1 MSLDLPL
8 ELRVVAKYVV
18 GVWPS
23 ADEDVLRGLAGV
35 YERVV
40 VDAEGLGRALVWQ
53 SVGVRGWEGDARQA
67 HDALMER
74 VFRDSGIGAFV
85 DAARSVAGGV
95 RESAA
100 QVEKAKYQV
109 LVIAAW
115 LAASIG
121 WAVAVA
127 PLTGGASLGWLAAV
141 EAFAQELLARV
152 GVWLV
157 RAVAAAGAGALFMMS
172 ADGLSQ
178 GLVLARGHGGRF
190 DVGELFMSGGMG
202 ALAGLVGLGVG
213 AVAARGEV
221 AVRGALVGAGRSAPV
236 GGEVLF
242 APVWTGS
249 LPARMGLQGLSGVVT
264 GVGLGAVQGAP
275 VTDTAEAFAQG
286 VVGALA
292 GRHGGVRAGKVPE
305 GLAALVARL
314 PGADGGGRFEPS
326 EAVPDSGV
334 GFSLLDGLW
343 LEETSGGALWARPES
358 AGAGPGDAAFAS
370 VVRSMGAGLGGPPLV
385 VGTPGMA
392 GGGVVRQLESV
403 WGALQRAPRTAAAL
417 PREIVLAAPVSAHE
431 MPALEDFVAT
441 RKVGVTISERPTT
454 TGGPRSWTHLEPT
467 DPADRTSDT
476 ITTPAPPP
484 AAAAGVREVPPH
496 PTGETASPRD
506 ITGPDV
512 SIPRAGHPIAP
523 TTPVGAMAT
532 PPDAGPPTNTATHHT
547 ENTGWPTGRP
557 GIVDGVTVSVAA
569 GDRSTAAGP
578 DSAAPREVAPGPG
591 VRVDGAPAR
600 EAFATVA
607 VTADAVVETPAR
619 PVDAVREPPAWEQA
633 LPGPR
638 EALPTAPAAQSHE
651 PSTAHTP
658 ARALLHGGPQEPTTT
673 TSDQPLST
681 TRSDT
686 PTQPTATPHDQH
698 PPTTHHPAPEPREDG
713 SAWQPAAQGTTGH
726 AGTPYPAEHRRLN
739 DDLLGLPPMDTIVRT
754 LGKLP
759 EQEYQHLMSRTDP
772 LVAAPVLIGTDPAT
786 TRERALHEED
796 RQRVAFVLRRDG
808 EESARNLA
816 KNLGMTPGP
825 GLRGGSDTYYHQ
837 SESESEGDDHT
848 GYSQMYQHYVVRDD
862 DDLLY
867 RNDTRNPDE
876 IFETGFQPRIP
887 DSNVTLMDHIWTG
900 PNRSQWVSTSR
911 RDDLWRFGG
920 YHYEIDAPGQGVDVE
935 MTYGDDYPH
944 IVREEEEVAFEGGI
958 DRSFIIGADEQPI
971 PGYGSGNFRAGE
983 DSGSFYFVN
992 PHFEFPAGGHQVGRN
1007 QNSDSD
1013 ED

>member
-275 VTDTAEAFAQG
+275 VTDAPEAFAQG

-326 EAVPDSGV
+326 EAVPDWV
-334 GFSLLDGLW
+334 
-343 LEETSGGALWARPES
+343 EP
-358 AGAGPGDAAFAS
+358 
-370 VVRSMGAGLGGPPLV
+370 LG
-385 VGTPGMA
+385 
-392 GGGVVRQLESV
+392 
-403 WGALQRAPRTAAAL
+403 
-417 PREIVLAAPVSAHE
+417 
-431 MPALEDFVAT
+431 
-441 RKVGVTISERPTT
+441 TT
-454 TGGPRSWTHLEPT
+454 TPF
-467 DPADRTSDT
+467 
-476 ITTPAPPP
+476 
-484 AAAAGVREVPPH
+484 
-496 PTGETASPRD
+496 GELGAERRRGDDDAS
-506 ITGPDV
+506 
-512 SIPRAGHPIAP
+512 GHPS
-523 TTPVGAMAT
+523 M
-532 PPDAGPPTNTATHHT
+532 
-547 ENTGWPTGRP
+547 
-557 GIVDGVTVSVAA
+557 
-569 GDRSTAAGP
+569 
-578 DSAAPREVAPGPG
+578 DSIR
-591 VRVDGAPAR
+591 
-600 EAFATVA
+600 
-607 VTADAVVETPAR
+607 
-619 PVDAVREPPAWEQA
+619 
-633 LPGPR
+633 
-638 EALPTAPAAQSHE
+638 H
-651 PSTAHTP
+651 
-658 ARALLHGGPQEPTTT
+658 
-673 TSDQPLST
+673 
-681 TRSDT
+681 
-686 PTQPTATPHDQH
+686 
-698 PPTTHHPAPEPREDG
+698 
-713 SAWQPAAQGTTGH
+713 
-726 AGTPYPAEHRRLN
+726 
-739 DDLLGLPPMDTIVRT
+739 T

-759 EQEYQHLMSRTDP
+759 ESYYLQLLSQMDGF
-772 LVAAPVLIGTDPAT
+772 APAPILLGTDPAT
-786 TRERALHEED
+786 RRERAVQEEKQQRIAHALHQKGPEHARALAEHLG
-796 RQRVAFVLRRDG
+796 VASR
-808 EESARNLA
+808 
-816 KNLGMTPGP
+816 P
-825 GLRGGSDTYYHQ
+825 GLPGGQGLDHQ
-837 SESESEGDDHT
+837 
-848 GYSQMYQHYVVRDD
+848 YVQRDD

-867 RNDTRNPDE
+867 RADARDPDL
-876 IFETGFQPRIP
+876 IFEEGFQPRNP
-887 DSNVTLMDHIWTG
+887 AGTHALMDHISFSAST
-900 PNRSQWVSTSR
+900 PSQWVSTSR
-911 RDDLWRFGG
+911 WQGLRHVTGHD
-920 YHYEIDAPGQGVDVE
+920 YEIDAPGKGIDAAL
-935 MTYGDDYPH
+935 TYGDDYPFYINH
-944 IVREEEEVAFEGGI
+944 EKEVAFEGGI
-958 DRSFIIGADEQPI
+958 DRSLILGASEEVRLRRGMPVPDREGEDDGFYLVNPNFGFNSLSGESVTG
-971 PGYGSGNFRAGE
+971 PTTDAGHGSGRE
-983 DSGSFYFVN
+983 
-992 PHFEFPAGGHQVGRN
+992 
-1007 QNSDSD
+1007 SDA
-1013 ED
+1013 EG

>member
-74 VFRDSGIGAFV
+74 VFRDSGIGALV

-178 GLVLARGHGGRF
+178 GLVMARGHGGRF

-496 PTGETASPRD
+496 PTEETASGRG
-506 ITGPDV
+506 TGTDV
-512 SIPRAGHPIAP
+512 SIPRAGHQ
-523 TTPVGAMAT
+523 
-532 PPDAGPPTNTATHHT
+532 
-547 ENTGWPTGRP
+547 
-557 GIVDGVTVSVAA
+557 
-569 GDRSTAAGP
+569 
-578 DSAAPREVAPGPG
+578 
-591 VRVDGAPAR
+591 
-600 EAFATVA
+600 
-607 VTADAVVETPAR
+607 VVETPAR

-887 DSNVTLMDHIWTG
+887 DSNVTLMDHIWSTRS
-900 PNRSQWVSTSR
+900 RSQWVSTSR
-911 RDDLWRFGG
+911 RDDLGHREG
-920 YHYEIDAPGQGVDVE
+920 YRYEIDAPEQGVDAS

-944 IVREEEEVAFEGGI
+944 FARPEKEVAFEGGI
-958 DRSFIIGADEQPI
+958 DRSFILGADEEVRSPRGLSALHANR
-971 PGYGSGNFRAGE
+971 P
-983 DSGSFYFVN
+983 DDFYFVN
-992 PHFEFPAGGHQVGRN
+992 PHFEFPPTDHSTWWHQN
-1007 QNSDSD
+1007 AESD